1 MEILEYLCF
10 IVVLYLTL
18 LYCRSITVV
27 GCWLFKL
34 RVQNSRV
41 RVVVGSSLYSFSD
54 DDASM
59 VLNPLESVP
68 HEWPS
73 AISRRVIL
81 PRWVGH

>member
-1 MEILEYLCF
+1 
-10 IVVLYLTL
+10 
-18 LYCRSITVV
+18 
-27 GCWLFKL
+27 
-34 RVQNSRV
+34 
-41 RVVVGSSLYSFSD
+41 VVVGSSLYSFSD